1 MELRPNPG
9 EGQPAEGGL
18 VTVLFFF
25 FFFCQQI
32 SNSLTFTVITFAEP
46 KVVCCVRLFL
56 DRYLIILQR

>member
-1 MELRPNPG
+1 MELRPNGGGGGAARGG
-9 EGQPAEGGL
+9 EAGDSTL
-18 VTVLFFF
+18 F

-56 DRYLIILQR
+56 DRYLIIS